1 MIDVVNACR
10 NNRFDETKDT
20 GSSEGELCSDIVNFN
35 LVKIVNDI
43 LGWYAVDKLIKYQLD
58 EKIHECE
65 QIL

>member
-20 GSSEGELCSDIVNFN
+20 ESSEGELCSDIVNFN

-43 LGWYAVDKLIKYQLD
+43 LEWYAVDKLIKYQLD

>member
-10 NNRFDETKDT
+10 NNRFDETIE
-20 GSSEGELCSDIVNFN
+20 SSEGELCSDIVNFN

-43 LGWYAVDKLIKYQLD
+43 LEWYAVDKLIEYQLD
-58 EKIHECE
+58 KKIHECE